1 MVKFA
6 HNFLPMLYY
15 LVNYSL
21 QKELSRIVIPLSN
34 NPDENLLKTYIA
46 EIKSSPEIFDL
57 LEIKDYK
64 QVTEDVY
71 NLISPFINGGI
82 GTLPSAD
89 ENY

>member
-1 MVKFA
+1 MGKFV
-6 HNFLPMLYY
+6 HNFLLMYYY

-46 EIKSSPEIFDL
+46 EIKSNPEIFDL

-82 GTLPSAD
+82 GI
-89 ENY
+89 

>member
-1 MVKFA
+1 MGKFV
-6 HNFLPMLYY
+6 HNFLPMYYY

-21 QKELSRIVIPLSN
+21 QKELSRIVIPLST

-46 EIKSSPEIFDL
+46 EIKSNPEIFDL

-71 NLISPFINGGI
+71 NLISHFINGGI
-82 GTLPSAD
+82 GI
-89 ENY
+89 

>member
-1 MVKFA
+1 MVIFVY
-6 HNFLPMLYY
+6 NFLPMFYY

-21 QKELSRIVIPLSN
+21 QKELSRIVIPLIN

-46 EIKSSPEIFDL
+46 EIKSNPEIFDL

-82 GTLPSAD
+82 GI
-89 ENY
+89 

>member
-1 MVKFA
+1 V

-21 QKELSRIVIPLSN
+21 QKELSRIVIPLIN

-57 LEIKDYK
+57 LEIKNYK

-82 GTLPSAD
+82 GT
-89 ENY
+89 

>member
-1 MVKFA
+1 M

-21 QKELSRIVIPLSN
+21 QKELSRIVIALIN
-34 NPDENLLKTYIA
+34 NPDENLLKTYIT

-57 LEIKDYK
+57 LEIKNYK

-82 GTLPSAD
+82 GT
-89 ENY
+89 

>member
-1 MVKFA
+1 MF
-6 HNFLPMLYY
+6 YY

-21 QKELSRIVIPLSN
+21 QKELSRIVIPLIN

-46 EIKSSPEIFDL
+46 EIKSNPEIFDL

-82 GTLPSAD
+82 GI
-89 ENY
+89 

>member
-1 MVKFA
+1 MY
-6 HNFLPMLYY
+6 YY

-21 QKELSRIVIPLSN
+21 QKELSRIVIPLIN

-46 EIKSSPEIFDL
+46 EIKSNPEIFDL

-82 GTLPSAD
+82 GI
-89 ENY
+89 

>member
-1 MVKFA
+1 M

-21 QKELSRIVIPLSN
+21 QKELSRIVIPLIN

-57 LEIKDYK
+57 LEIKNYK

-82 GTLPSAD
+82 GT
-89 ENY
+89 

>member
-1 MVKFA
+1 
-6 HNFLPMLYY
+6 MLYY

-21 QKELSRIVIPLSN
+21 QKELSRIVIPLIN

-57 LEIKDYK
+57 LEIKNYK

-82 GTLPSAD
+82 GT
-89 ENY
+89 